1 MSSAILRM
9 PWHGSC
15 SPFLR
20 LTPQDED
27 SCVMHGLPAAAGS
40 MPAEIDSTPMTT
52 QVFIRIREPANGRAL
67 ISELLE
73 DGIASAQIRAY
84 GNSRPAHLPVTGIP
98 WRSEPRAALEGAA
111 LGAGV
116 MFILVLFAG
125 IANAASGLLLVLLGA
140 AGGGGWWLLH
150 NRRRMAPV
158 AAQSQALRDG
168 ELLLAVDVDDADV
181 GEFERRINARHPEML
196 VLGAD
201 AAGSPP
207 FP

>member
-1 MSSAILRM
+1 
-9 PWHGSC
+9 
-15 SPFLR
+15 
-20 LTPQDED
+20 
-27 SCVMHGLPAAAGS
+27 
-40 MPAEIDSTPMTT
+40 MTT
-52 QVFIRIREPANGRAL
+52 EVFIRIREPANSRAL

-73 DGIASAQIRAY
+73 DGFSNAQIRAY
-84 GNSRPAHLPVTGIP
+84 GNSLPAELPVTGIP
-98 WRSEPRAALEGAA
+98 WRSEPRAVLEGAA

-116 MFILVLFAG
+116 MLVLVLFTG
-125 IANAASGLLLVLLGA
+125 VVNAASGLILVLLGA
-140 AGGGGWWLLH
+140 AGGGAWWLLH

-168 ELLLAVDVDDADV
+168 ELLLAVDVDDAEV
-181 GEFERRINARHPEML
+181 GQFERRINARHPEML

>member
-1 MSSAILRM
+1 
-9 PWHGSC
+9 
-15 SPFLR
+15 
-20 LTPQDED
+20 
-27 SCVMHGLPAAAGS
+27 V
-40 MPAEIDSTPMTT
+40 PAESDTTQMTT
-52 QVFIRIREPANGRAL
+52 RVFIRIREPANGRAL
-67 ISELLE
+67 VSELLE
-73 DGIASAQIRAY
+73 DGFSSARIRAY